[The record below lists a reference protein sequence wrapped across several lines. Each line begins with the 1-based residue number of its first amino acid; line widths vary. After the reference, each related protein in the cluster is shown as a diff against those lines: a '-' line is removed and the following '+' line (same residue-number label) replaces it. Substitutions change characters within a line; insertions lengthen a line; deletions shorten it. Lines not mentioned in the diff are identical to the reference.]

1 MSYYCDLS
9 GENSASQEFDEP
21 FAKWVE
27 TVAQSIPVGTMATNF
42 NIYEEPQ
49 GACAIQLIASENFD
63 ENDYDWA
70 CDPAYSSGENIFVI
84 PGEKCGAHWT
94 EKLAFISCL
103 IKRYLSAG
111 EHAPKLK
118 SYGPVCAG
126 FVDGD
131 IDVLYQKPS
140 ELVLE

>member
-9 GENSASQEFDEP
+9 GESSASQEFDEP
-21 FAKWVE
+21 FAKWIE
-27 TVAQSIPVGTMATNF
+27 TAAQNIPVGTVATNF
-42 NIYEEPQ
+42 NLYKEPQ
-49 GACAIQLIASENFD
+49 GACAIQLIACGNFD
-63 ENDYDWA
+63 EGDYDWA

-84 PGEKCGAHWT
+84 PAGKGGSLWT
-94 EKLAFISCL
+94 EKLAFASGL
-103 IKRYLSAG
+103 IRRYLSAG
-111 EHAPKLK
+111 EHAPRLK
-118 SYGPVCAG
+118 SYGPVCVG